1 MPKGNI
7 IGEEVRAALSSIEWD
22 GEYGRLTCGQLDRK
36 TYTNVNDVLETFGGK
51 WNKKLKCHVFAE
63 AAQMVVEAAIETGVY
78 VSATDVKQFYGEF
91 ETPDAIADRVVEL
104 GGISS
109 GALLEPSAGSGQLL
123 KAYKRRHGQLPTE
136 CVAVEIQE
144 KRRAELLALGVSVT
158 IDDFLKVKLNPR
170 FSLALMNPP
179 FARQADI
186 DHVMHAFS
194 MLEETGRL
202 VAIMSPGWTFSDNAK
217 SVAFRQLVEQHGT
230 FEEISEGAFKE
241 SGTGIRTVLVTLR
254 K

>member
-7 IGEEVRAALSSIEWD
+7 ISDEVRAALSSIEWD

-36 TYTNVNDVLETFGGK
+36 TYTKVNDVLETFGGK

-104 GGISS
+104 GGASQ

-123 KAYKRRHGQLPTE
+123 KAYKRRHGSLPQGS
-136 CVAVEIQE
+136 AAIEIQE
-144 KRRAELLALGVSVT
+144 KRRYELLAIVDSVSIV
-158 IDDFLKVKLNPR
+158 DFLKVETDDR
-170 FSLALMNPP
+170 FELVLMNPP

-186 DHVMHAFS
+186 DHVLHAFK
-194 MLEETGRL
+194 LLTDTGRL
-202 VAIMSPGWTFSDNAK
+202 VAVMSPGWTFRDNVK
-217 SVAFRQLVEQHGT
+217 SVSFRRLVEQHGT
-230 FEEISEGAFKE
+230 FEEIPEGAFKE